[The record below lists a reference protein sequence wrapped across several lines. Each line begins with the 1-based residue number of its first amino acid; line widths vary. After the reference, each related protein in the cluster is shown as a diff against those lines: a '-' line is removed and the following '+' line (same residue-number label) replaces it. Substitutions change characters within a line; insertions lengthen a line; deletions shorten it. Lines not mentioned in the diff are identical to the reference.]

1 MAVGTLIFI
10 PAALT
15 RTYYLFLIGLFVQC
29 TGFAVLQTAANFYI
43 TTLAPIESA
52 ANRISIMGICNK
64 IAGALAPIF
73 LGAIALKNA
82 DDLEEILETMNAIQ
96 RVA

>member
-1 MAVGTLIFI
+1 
-10 PAALT
+10 
-15 RTYYLFLIGLFVQC
+15 
-29 TGFAVLQTAANFYI
+29 
-43 TTLAPIESA
+43 
-52 ANRISIMGICNK
+52 MGICNK

-82 DDLEEILETMNAIQ
+82 DDLEEIVETMNAIQ